1 MRKLFQYIFRGPVT
15 WLANKFSSRP
25 IKKDVFESLDI
36 LVDNIRKGKEEYG
49 FVFPFK
55 MNDGKFIIFSDQH
68 KGAKDA
74 ADDFRNAETNYQTA
88 LDYYFRNGFCLA
100 NIGDCEE
107 LWENTPDKVVESHR
121 KSLLEEARFLQDKRY
136 LRTFGNHDLEWKYAF
151 QRDLYLKGI
160 FGNKLKVPEGIL
172 LCTTYNNEEF
182 SILLTHGH
190 QGDKQSDG
198 NKVSMWIVAAIWTP
212 IQRFLDI
219 SVNTTSDSFELVD
232 VHNIMMYEW
241 SATQKNMLM
250 ISGHT
255 HKPVFASLDHI
266 ERLMK
271 QIEKA
276 REIGNLETVALL
288 EKELTWRRE
297 EYGNKTFVK
306 TMVKP
311 SYFNTGCCCFSDGD
325 ITGIEIE
332 GDNIRLVKWKTVNG
346 QSERVILE
354 QCPLSYLFDSIR
366 DQVATVPTASPDQI
380 AK

>member
-1 MRKLFQYIFRGPVT
+1 MRRLLKYIFRRPLT
-15 WLANKFSSRP
+15 WFANKVSSRP
-25 IKKDVFESLDI
+25 VKKDVFESLDI
-36 LVDNIRKGKEEYG
+36 LLAGIRKGKDEYG
-49 FVFPFK
+49 FIQKFDLR
-55 MNDGKFIIFSDQH
+55 NGKFIIFSDQH

-74 ADDFRNAETNYQTA
+74 ADDFRNAETNYHTA
-88 LDYYFRNGFCLA
+88 LDYYFKNGFCFA
-100 NIGDCEE
+100 NLGDCEE
-107 LWENTPDKVVESHR
+107 LWENTPDMVVEKSR
-121 KSLLEEARFLQDKRY
+121 KSLLEEARFLQEDRY
-136 LRTFGNHDLEWKYAF
+136 LRTFGNHDLEWKYSF
-151 QRDLYLKGI
+151 QRELYLKGI
-160 FGNKLKVPEGIL
+160 FGDKLRVPEGIL

-190 QGDKQSDG
+190 QGDKKSDG

-219 SVNTTSDSFELVD
+219 SVNTTSDSFDLVD

-241 SATQKNMLM
+241 SATQKNLLL

-266 ERLMK
+266 ERLLK

-276 REIGNLETVALL
+276 NELGNLALVETLQT
-288 EKELTWRRE
+288 ELAWRQN
-297 EYGNKTFVK
+297 EYGEKTFVK

-311 SYFNTGCCCFSDGD
+311 TYFNTGCCCFSDGD

-332 GDNIRLVKWKTVNG
+332 GDNIRLVKWKDDEGV
-346 QSERVILE
+346 SERVILE

-366 DQVATVPTASPDQI
+366 DQVATVPTAGSE
-380 AK
+380 AN